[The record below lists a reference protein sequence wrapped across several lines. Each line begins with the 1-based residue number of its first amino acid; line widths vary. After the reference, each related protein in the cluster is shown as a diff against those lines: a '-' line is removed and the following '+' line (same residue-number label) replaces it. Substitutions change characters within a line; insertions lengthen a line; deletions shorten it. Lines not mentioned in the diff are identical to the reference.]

1 MTNPSLTIKIPQSN
15 IVSIDD
21 LINDIKKQL
30 VYFETP
36 LCREFMP
43 EEHRRLRIKQTT
55 ERFREALR
63 VKESLRLQ
71 MANKASDGF
80 DVLVFDHLYS

>member
-1 MTNPSLTIKIPQSN
+1 MNSSLTIKIPESN

-21 LINDIKKQL
+21 LILNIKKQL

-43 EEHRRLRIKQTT
+43 DDHRRLRIKQTT
-55 ERFREALR
+55 ERFREALLL
-63 VKESLRLQ
+63 KESLRMK
-71 MANKASDGF
+71 MANKVSDGF
-80 DVLVFDHLYS
+80 DVLVFDELYS